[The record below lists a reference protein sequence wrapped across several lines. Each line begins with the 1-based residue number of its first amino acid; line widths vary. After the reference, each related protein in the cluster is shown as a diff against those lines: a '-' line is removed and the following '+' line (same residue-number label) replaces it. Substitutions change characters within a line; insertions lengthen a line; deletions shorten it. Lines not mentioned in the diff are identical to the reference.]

1 LTTALETPRVRL
13 YQRRKG
19 WAVFDWKELWEYRE
33 LLYFLIWRDVKVRY
47 KQAVLG
53 AGWAVLQPAM
63 AMVIFTVIFGRLVKL
78 PTDGSPYPVFVYAGL
93 LPWTFFAN
101 AVTTASTSLVNSA
114 NVITKVYF
122 PRVIVPL
129 AAVGA
134 GLVDFAVAFGL
145 LLILL
150 IWYRVPITPLFALL
164 PVFLL
169 LAIVAAVGVGT
180 ILSALTVN
188 YRDFRWVLPFAIQ
201 VWLYATPVTYTSSVV
216 PPKWRVAFGLN
227 PMAGIV
233 EGFRSAA
240 LGHPPLWT
248 LIGTSTVV
256 SVALLVLGLFYFQQV
271 ERTFVD
277 VV

>member
-1 LTTALETPRVRL
+1 LTTVPRLHVYRRRQGVAALD
-13 YQRRKG
+13 
-19 WAVFDWKELWEYRE
+19 WAELWEYRE
-33 LLYFLIWRDVKVRY
+33 LLYFLVWRDVKVRY

-63 AMVIFTVIFGRLVKL
+63 AMVIFTIIFGRLVKL

-93 LPWTFFAN
+93 LPWTFFSN
-101 AVTTASTSLVNSA
+101 AVTTASNSLVNSA

-122 PRVIVPL
+122 PRVIIPL

-134 GLVDFAVAFGL
+134 GLVDFTVAFGL
-145 LLILL
+145 LIILL
-150 IWYRVPITPLFALL
+150 VWYHIPLTPWFALV

-169 LAIVAAVGVGT
+169 LTIIAAVGVGT
-180 ILSALTVN
+180 VLSALTVN

-201 VWLYATPVTYTSSVV
+201 VWLYATPVTYASSVV
-216 PPKWRVAFGLN
+216 PEKWRVAFGLN
-227 PMAGIV
+227 PMAGVV
-233 EGFRSAA
+233 EGFRSAV
-240 LGHPPLWT
+240 LGRPPLWT
-248 LIGTSTVV
+248 LVGTSAVV
-256 SVALLVLGLFYFQQV
+256 AVATLVLGLIYFQRV

>member
-1 LTTALETPRVRL
+1 LTTVPRHHVYRRRQGVAALD
-13 YQRRKG
+13 
-19 WAVFDWKELWEYRE
+19 WAELWEYRE
-33 LLYFLIWRDVKVRY
+33 LLYFLVWRDVKVRY

-63 AMVIFTVIFGRLVKL
+63 AMVIFTIIFGRLVKL

-93 LPWTFFAN
+93 LPWTFFSN
-101 AVTTASTSLVNSA
+101 AVSTASNSLVNNA

-134 GLVDFAVAFGL
+134 GLVDFAVAFL
-145 LLILL
+145 LLIVLL
-150 IWYRVPITPLFALL
+150 VWYHIPLTPWFALV
-164 PVFLL
+164 PVFLFL
-169 LAIVAAVGVGT
+169 TIIAAVGVGT

-201 VWLYATPVTYTSSVV
+201 TWLYATPVTYAASVV
-216 PPKWRVAFGLN
+216 PVKWRVAFGLN
-227 PMAGIV
+227 PMAGMV
-233 EGFRSAA
+233 EGFRSAV
-240 LGHPPLWT
+240 LGRPPLWT
-248 LIGTSTVV
+248 LVGTSAA
-256 SVALLVLGLFYFQQV
+256 VAVTTLVLGLIYFQRV

>member
-1 LTTALETPRVRL
+1 LTTVPRLHVYRRRQGVAALD
-13 YQRRKG
+13 
-19 WAVFDWKELWEYRE
+19 WAELWEYRE
-33 LLYFLIWRDVKVRY
+33 LLYFLVWRDVKVRY

-63 AMVIFTVIFGRLVKL
+63 AMVIFSIIFGRLVKL

-93 LPWTFFAN
+93 LPWTFFSN
-101 AVTTASTSLVNSA
+101 AVTTASNSLVNSA

-122 PRVIVPL
+122 PRVIIPL

-145 LLILL
+145 LIILL
-150 IWYRVPITPLFALL
+150 VWYHIPLTPWFALV

-169 LAIVAAVGVGT
+169 LTIIAAVGVGT
-180 ILSALTVN
+180 VLSALTVN

-201 VWLYATPVTYTSSVV
+201 VWLYATPVTYASSVV
-216 PPKWRVAFGLN
+216 PQKWRVAFGLN

-233 EGFRSAA
+233 EGFRSAV
-240 LGHPPLWT
+240 LGRPPLWT
-248 LIGTSTVV
+248 LVGTSAL
-256 SVALLVLGLFYFQQV
+256 VAVTTLALGLIYFQRV

>member
-1 LTTALETPRVRL
+1 LTTVPRLHVYRRRQGVAALD
-13 YQRRKG
+13 
-19 WAVFDWKELWEYRE
+19 WAELWEYRE
-33 LLYFLIWRDVKVRY
+33 LLYFLVWRDVKVRY

-63 AMVIFTVIFGRLVKL
+63 AMVIFSIIFGRLVKL

-93 LPWTFFAN
+93 LPWTFFSN
-101 AVTTASTSLVNSA
+101 AVTTASNSLVNSA

-122 PRVIVPL
+122 PRVIIPL

-134 GLVDFAVAFGL
+134 GLVDFTVAFGL
-145 LLILL
+145 LIILL
-150 IWYRVPITPLFALL
+150 VWYHIPLTPWFALV

-169 LAIVAAVGVGT
+169 LTVIAAVGVGT
-180 ILSALTVN
+180 VLSALTVN

-201 VWLYATPVTYTSSVV
+201 VWLYATPVTYASSVV
-216 PPKWRVAFGLN
+216 PEKWRVAFGLN
-227 PMAGIV
+227 PMAGVV
-233 EGFRSAA
+233 EGFRSAV
-240 LGHPPLWT
+240 LGRPPLWT
-248 LIGTSTVV
+248 LVGTSAVV
-256 SVALLVLGLFYFQQV
+256 AVATLVLGLIYFQRV

>member
-1 LTTALETPRVRL
+1 MTTVPRLHVYRRRQGVAALD
-13 YQRRKG
+13 
-19 WAVFDWKELWEYRE
+19 WAELWEYRE
-33 LLYFLIWRDVKVRY
+33 LLYFLVWRDVKVRY

-63 AMVIFTVIFGRLVKL
+63 AMVIFTIIFGRLVKL

-93 LPWTFFAN
+93 LPWTFFSN
-101 AVTTASTSLVNSA
+101 AVSTASNSLVNSA

-122 PRVIVPL
+122 PRVIIPL

-145 LLILL
+145 LIILL
-150 IWYRVPITPLFALL
+150 VWYHIPLTPWFALV
-164 PVFLL
+164 PVFLFL
-169 LAIVAAVGVGT
+169 TIIAAVGVGT

-201 VWLYATPVTYTSSVV
+201 VWLYATPVTYASSVV
-216 PPKWRVAFGLN
+216 PQKWRVAFGLN

-233 EGFRSAA
+233 EGFRSAV
-240 LGHPPLWT
+240 LGRPPLWT
-248 LIGTSTVV
+248 LVGTSAL
-256 SVALLVLGLFYFQQV
+256 VAVTTLALGLIYFQRV

>member
-1 LTTALETPRVRL
+1 LTTVPRLHVYRRRQGVAALD
-13 YQRRKG
+13 
-19 WAVFDWKELWEYRE
+19 WAELWEYRE
-33 LLYFLIWRDVKVRY
+33 LLYFLVWRDVKVRY

-63 AMVIFTVIFGRLVKL
+63 AMVIFTIIFGRLVKL

-93 LPWTFFAN
+93 LPWTFFSN
-101 AVTTASTSLVNSA
+101 AVTTASNSLVNSA
-114 NVITKVYF
+114 NLITKVYF
-122 PRVIVPL
+122 PRVIIPL

-134 GLVDFAVAFGL
+134 GLVDFTVAFGL
-145 LLILL
+145 LIILL
-150 IWYRVPITPLFALL
+150 VWYHIPLTPWFALV

-169 LAIVAAVGVGT
+169 LTIIAAVGVGT

-201 VWLYATPVTYTSSVV
+201 VWLYATPVTYASSVV
-216 PPKWRVAFGLN
+216 PEKWRVAFGLN
-227 PMAGIV
+227 PMAGVV
-233 EGFRSAA
+233 EGFRSAV
-240 LGHPPLWT
+240 LGRPPLWT
-248 LIGTSTVV
+248 LVETSAI
-256 SVALLVLGLFYFQQV
+256 VAVTTLVLGLVYFQRV

>member
-1 LTTALETPRVRL
+1 MTTVPRLHVYRRRQGVAALD
-13 YQRRKG
+13 
-19 WAVFDWKELWEYRE
+19 WAELWEYRE
-33 LLYFLIWRDVKVRY
+33 LLYFLVWRDVKVRY

-63 AMVIFTVIFGRLVKL
+63 AMVIFTIIFGRLVKL

-93 LPWTFFAN
+93 LPWTFFSN
-101 AVTTASTSLVNSA
+101 AVTTASNSLVNSA
-114 NVITKVYF
+114 NLITKVYF
-122 PRVIVPL
+122 PRVIIPL

-134 GLVDFAVAFGL
+134 GLVDFTVAFGL
-145 LLILL
+145 LIILL
-150 IWYRVPITPLFALL
+150 VWYHIPLTPWFALV

-169 LAIVAAVGVGT
+169 LTIIAAVGVGT

-201 VWLYATPVTYTSSVV
+201 VWLYATPVTYASSVV
-216 PPKWRVAFGLN
+216 PEKWRVAFGLN
-227 PMAGIV
+227 PMAGVV
-233 EGFRSAA
+233 EGFRSAV
-240 LGHPPLWT
+240 LGRPPLWT
-248 LIGTSTVV
+248 LVETSAI
-256 SVALLVLGLFYFQQV
+256 VAVTTLVLGLVYFQRV

>member
-1 LTTALETPRVRL
+1 LTTVPRLHVYRRRHGVAALD
-13 YQRRKG
+13 
-19 WAVFDWKELWEYRE
+19 WAELWEYRE
-33 LLYFLIWRDVKVRY
+33 LLYFLVWRDVKVRY

-93 LPWTFFAN
+93 LPWTFFSN
-101 AVTTASTSLVNSA
+101 AVSTASNSLVNSA

-145 LLILL
+145 LVILL
-150 IWYRVPITPLFALL
+150 VWYHIPLTPWFLL
-164 PVFLL
+164 VPVFLL
-169 LAIVAAVGVGT
+169 LAIIAAVGVGT
-180 ILSALTVN
+180 VLSALTVN

-201 VWLYATPVTYTSSVV
+201 VWLYATPVTYASSVV
-216 PPKWRVAFGLN
+216 PVKWRVAFGLN
-227 PMAGIV
+227 PMAGVID
-233 EGFRSAA
+233 GFRSAV
-240 LGHPPLWT
+240 LGRPPLWT
-248 LIGTSTVV
+248 LVWTSAA
-256 SVALLVLGLFYFQQV
+256 VAVLTLAVGLIYFQRV

>member
-1 LTTALETPRVRL
+1 VTTIRV
-13 YQRRKG
+13 YKRRQG
-19 WAVFDWKELWEYRE
+19 WAALDWLEVWEYRE
-33 LLYFLIWRDVKVRY
+33 LLYFLVWRDVKVRY
-47 KQAVLG
+47 KQAALG

-93 LPWTFFAN
+93 LPWTFFSN
-101 AVTTASTSLVNSA
+101 AVTTASNSLVNSA

-145 LLILL
+145 LVVLL
-150 IWYRVPITPLFALL
+150 VWYHVPVTPYFALV

-169 LAIVAAVGVGT
+169 LAILAAVGIGT
-180 ILSALTVN
+180 VLSALTVN
-188 YRDFRWVLPFAIQ
+188 YRDFRYVLPFAIQ
-201 VWLYATPVTYTSSVV
+201 VWLYATPVTYTSTVV
-216 PPKWRVAFGLN
+216 PLKWRGVFGLN

-233 EGFRSAA
+233 EGFRSAV
-240 LGHPPLWT
+240 LGKPPLWT
-248 LIGTSTVV
+248 LIGASTAVTLVV
-256 SVALLVLGLFYFQQV
+256 LVFGLVYFQQV

>member
-1 LTTALETPRVRL
+1 MTTVPRLHVYRRRQGIAALD
-13 YQRRKG
+13 
-19 WAVFDWKELWEYRE
+19 WAELWEYRE
-33 LLYFLIWRDVKVRY
+33 LLYFLVWRDVKVRY

-63 AMVIFTVIFGRLVKL
+63 AMVIFTIIFGRLVKL

-93 LPWTFFAN
+93 LPWTFFSN
-101 AVTTASTSLVNSA
+101 AVSTASNSLVNSA

-134 GLVDFAVAFGL
+134 GLVDFAVAFL
-145 LLILL
+145 LLIVLL
-150 IWYRVPITPLFALL
+150 VWYHIPLTPWFALV

-169 LAIVAAVGVGT
+169 LTIIAAVGVGT

-201 VWLYATPVTYTSSVV
+201 VWLYATPVTYASSVV
-216 PPKWRVAFGLN
+216 PEKWRVAFGLN
-227 PMAGIV
+227 PMAGVV
-233 EGFRSAA
+233 EGFRSAV
-240 LGHPPLWT
+240 LGRPPLWT
-248 LIGTSTVV
+248 LVGTSAVV
-256 SVALLVLGLFYFQQV
+256 AVATLVLGLLYFQRV

>member
-1 LTTALETPRVRL
+1 LTTVPRLHVYRRRQGVAALD
-13 YQRRKG
+13 
-19 WAVFDWKELWEYRE
+19 WAELWEYRE
-33 LLYFLIWRDVKVRY
+33 LLYFLVWRDVKVRY

-63 AMVIFTVIFGRLVKL
+63 AMVIFTIIFGRLVKL

-93 LPWTFFAN
+93 LPWTFFSN
-101 AVTTASTSLVNSA
+101 AVSTASNSLVNSA

-122 PRVIVPL
+122 PRVIIPL

-134 GLVDFAVAFGL
+134 GLVDFTVAFGL
-145 LLILL
+145 LIILL
-150 IWYRVPITPLFALL
+150 VWYHIPLTPWFALV

-169 LAIVAAVGVGT
+169 LTIIAAVGVGT
-180 ILSALTVN
+180 VLSALTVN

-201 VWLYATPVTYTSSVV
+201 VWLYATPVTYASSVV
-216 PPKWRVAFGLN
+216 PEKWRVAFGLN
-227 PMAGIV
+227 PMAGVV
-233 EGFRSAA
+233 EGFRSAV
-240 LGHPPLWT
+240 LGRPPLWT
-248 LIGTSTVV
+248 LVGTSAVV
-256 SVALLVLGLFYFQQV
+256 AVATLVLGLIYFQRV

>member
-1 LTTALETPRVRL
+1 LTTVPRLHVYRRRQGVAALD
-13 YQRRKG
+13 
-19 WAVFDWKELWEYRE
+19 WAELWEYRE

-63 AMVIFTVIFGRLVKL
+63 AMVIFTIIFGRLVKL

-93 LPWTFFAN
+93 LPWTFFSN
-101 AVTTASTSLVNSA
+101 AVTTASNSLVNSA
-114 NVITKVYF
+114 NLITKVYF
-122 PRVIVPL
+122 PRVIIPL

-134 GLVDFAVAFGL
+134 GLVDFTVAFGL
-145 LLILL
+145 LIILL
-150 IWYRVPITPLFALL
+150 VWYHIPLTPWFALV

-169 LAIVAAVGVGT
+169 LTIIAAVGVGT

-201 VWLYATPVTYTSSVV
+201 VWLYATPVTYASSVV
-216 PPKWRVAFGLN
+216 PEKWRVAFGLN
-227 PMAGIV
+227 PMAGVV
-233 EGFRSAA
+233 EGFRSAV
-240 LGHPPLWT
+240 LGRPPLWT
-248 LIGTSTVV
+248 LVETSAVV
-256 SVALLVLGLFYFQQV
+256 AVTALVLGLVYFQRV

>member
-1 LTTALETPRVRL
+1 LTTVPRLHVYRRRQGVAALD
-13 YQRRKG
+13 
-19 WAVFDWKELWEYRE
+19 WAELWEYRE
-33 LLYFLIWRDVKVRY
+33 LLYFLVWRDVKVRY

-93 LPWTFFAN
+93 LPWTFFSN
-101 AVTTASTSLVNSA
+101 AVSTASNSLVNSA

-122 PRVIVPL
+122 PRVIIPL

-134 GLVDFAVAFGL
+134 GLVDFTVAFGL
-145 LLILL
+145 LIILL
-150 IWYRVPITPLFALL
+150 VWYHIPLTPWFALV

-169 LAIVAAVGVGT
+169 LTVIAAVGVGT

-201 VWLYATPVTYTSSVV
+201 VWLYATPVTYASSVV
-216 PPKWRVAFGLN
+216 PEKWRVAFGLN
-227 PMAGIV
+227 PMAGVV
-233 EGFRSAA
+233 EGFRSAV
-240 LGHPPLWT
+240 LGRPPLWT
-248 LIGTSTVV
+248 LVGTSAVV
-256 SVALLVLGLFYFQQV
+256 AVATLVLGLIYFQRV

>member
-1 LTTALETPRVRL
+1 LTTVPRLHVYRRRQGVAALD
-13 YQRRKG
+13 
-19 WAVFDWKELWEYRE
+19 WAELWEYRE

-47 KQAVLG
+47 KQAALG

-63 AMVIFTVIFGRLVKL
+63 AMVIFTIIFGRLVKL

-93 LPWTFFAN
+93 LPWTFFSN
-101 AVTTASTSLVNSA
+101 AVTTASNSLVNSA
-114 NVITKVYF
+114 NLITKVYF
-122 PRVIVPL
+122 PRVIIPL

-134 GLVDFAVAFGL
+134 GLVDFTVAFGL
-145 LLILL
+145 LIILL
-150 IWYRVPITPLFALL
+150 VWYHIPLTPWFALV

-169 LAIVAAVGVGT
+169 LTIIAAVGVGT

-201 VWLYATPVTYTSSVV
+201 VWLYATPVTYASSVV
-216 PPKWRVAFGLN
+216 PEKWRVAFGLN
-227 PMAGIV
+227 PMAGVV
-233 EGFRSAA
+233 EGFRSAV
-240 LGHPPLWT
+240 LGRPPLWT
-248 LIGTSTVV
+248 LVETSAVV
-256 SVALLVLGLFYFQQV
+256 AVTALVLGLVYFQRV

>member
-1 LTTALETPRVRL
+1 LTTVPRLHVYRRRQGVAALD
-13 YQRRKG
+13 
-19 WAVFDWKELWEYRE
+19 WAELWEYRE
-33 LLYFLIWRDVKVRY
+33 LLYFLVWRDVKVRY

-93 LPWTFFAN
+93 LPWTFFSN
-101 AVTTASTSLVNSA
+101 AVSTASNSLVNSA

-122 PRVIVPL
+122 PRVIIPL

-134 GLVDFAVAFGL
+134 GLVDFTVAFGL
-145 LLILL
+145 LIILMV
-150 IWYRVPITPLFALL
+150 WYHIPLTPWFGLV

-169 LAIVAAVGVGT
+169 LTIIAAVGVGT
-180 ILSALTVN
+180 VLSALTVN

-201 VWLYATPVTYTSSVV
+201 VWLYATPVTYASSVV

-227 PMAGIV
+227 PMAGV
-233 EGFRSAA
+233 VDGFRSAV
-240 LGHPPLWT
+240 LGRPPLWT
-248 LIGTSTVV
+248 LVETSAVV
-256 SVALLVLGLFYFQQV
+256 AVATLVLGLIYFQRV

>member
-1 LTTALETPRVRL
+1 MTTVPRLHVYRRRQGVAALD
-13 YQRRKG
+13 
-19 WAVFDWKELWEYRE
+19 WAELWEYRE

-47 KQAVLG
+47 KQAALG

-63 AMVIFTVIFGRLVKL
+63 AMVIFTIIFGRLVKL

-93 LPWTFFAN
+93 LPWTFFSN
-101 AVTTASTSLVNSA
+101 AVTTASNSLVNSA
-114 NVITKVYF
+114 NLITKVYF
-122 PRVIVPL
+122 PRVIIPL

-134 GLVDFAVAFGL
+134 GLVDFTVAFGL
-145 LLILL
+145 LIILL
-150 IWYRVPITPLFALL
+150 VWYHIPLTPWFALV

-169 LAIVAAVGVGT
+169 LTIIAAVGVGT

-201 VWLYATPVTYTSSVV
+201 VWLYATPVTYASSVV
-216 PPKWRVAFGLN
+216 PEKWRVAFGLN
-227 PMAGIV
+227 PMAGVV
-233 EGFRSAA
+233 EGFRSAV
-240 LGHPPLWT
+240 LGRPPLWT
-248 LIGTSTVV
+248 LVETSAVV
-256 SVALLVLGLFYFQQV
+256 AVTALVLGLVYFQRV

>member
-1 LTTALETPRVRL
+1 LTTVPRLHVYRRRQGVAALD
-13 YQRRKG
+13 
-19 WAVFDWKELWEYRE
+19 WAELWEYRE

-63 AMVIFTVIFGRLVKL
+63 AMVIFTIIFGRLVKL

-93 LPWTFFAN
+93 LPWTFFSN
-101 AVTTASTSLVNSA
+101 AETTASNSLVNSA
-114 NVITKVYF
+114 NLITKVYF
-122 PRVIVPL
+122 PRVIIPL

-134 GLVDFAVAFGL
+134 GLVDFTVAFGL
-145 LLILL
+145 LIILL
-150 IWYRVPITPLFALL
+150 VWYHIPLTPWFALV

-169 LAIVAAVGVGT
+169 LTIIAAVGVGT

-201 VWLYATPVTYTSSVV
+201 VWLYATPVTYASSVV
-216 PPKWRVAFGLN
+216 PEKWRVAFGLN
-227 PMAGIV
+227 PMAGVV
-233 EGFRSAA
+233 EGFRSAV
-240 LGHPPLWT
+240 LGRPPLWT
-248 LIGTSTVV
+248 LVETSAVV
-256 SVALLVLGLFYFQQV
+256 AVTALVLGLVYFQRV

>member
-1 LTTALETPRVRL
+1 LTTVPRLHVYRRRQGVAALD
-13 YQRRKG
+13 
-19 WAVFDWKELWEYRE
+19 WAELWEYRE
-33 LLYFLIWRDVKVRY
+33 LLYFLVWRDVKVRY

-63 AMVIFTVIFGRLVKL
+63 AMVIFTIIFGRLVKL

-93 LPWTFFAN
+93 LPWTFFSN
-101 AVTTASTSLVNSA
+101 AVSTASNSLVNSA

-122 PRVIVPL
+122 PRVIIPL

-145 LLILL
+145 LIILL
-150 IWYRVPITPLFALL
+150 VWYHIPLTPWFALV
-164 PVFLL
+164 PVFLFL
-169 LAIVAAVGVGT
+169 TIIAAVGVGT

-201 VWLYATPVTYTSSVV
+201 VWLYATPVTYASSVV
-216 PPKWRVAFGLN
+216 PQKWRVAFGLN

-233 EGFRSAA
+233 EGFRSAV
-240 LGHPPLWT
+240 LGRPPLWT
-248 LIGTSTVV
+248 LVGTSAL
-256 SVALLVLGLFYFQQV
+256 VAVTTLALGLIYFQRV

>member
-1 LTTALETPRVRL
+1 LTTVPRLHVYRRRQGVAALD
-13 YQRRKG
+13 
-19 WAVFDWKELWEYRE
+19 WAELWEYRE
-33 LLYFLIWRDVKVRY
+33 LLYFLVWRDVKVRY

-63 AMVIFTVIFGRLVKL
+63 AMVIFSIIFGRLVKL

-93 LPWTFFAN
+93 LPWTFFSN
-101 AVTTASTSLVNSA
+101 AVTTASNSLVNSA

-122 PRVIVPL
+122 PRVIIPL

-134 GLVDFAVAFGL
+134 GLVDFTVAFGL
-145 LLILL
+145 LIILL
-150 IWYRVPITPLFALL
+150 VWYHIPLTPWFALV

-169 LAIVAAVGVGT
+169 LTIIAAVGVGT
-180 ILSALTVN
+180 VLSALTVN

-201 VWLYATPVTYTSSVV
+201 VWLYATPVTYASSVV
-216 PPKWRVAFGLN
+216 PEKWRVAFGLN
-227 PMAGIV
+227 PMAGVV
-233 EGFRSAA
+233 EGFRSAV
-240 LGHPPLWT
+240 LGRPPLWT
-248 LIGTSTVV
+248 LVGTSAVV
-256 SVALLVLGLFYFQQV
+256 AVATLVLGLIYFQRV

>member
-1 LTTALETPRVRL
+1 MTTVPRLHVYRRRQGVAALD
-13 YQRRKG
+13 
-19 WAVFDWKELWEYRE
+19 WAELWEYRE
-33 LLYFLIWRDVKVRY
+33 LLYFLVWRDVKVRY

-63 AMVIFTVIFGRLVKL
+63 AMVIFTIIFGRLVKL

-93 LPWTFFAN
+93 LPWTFFSN
-101 AVTTASTSLVNSA
+101 AVSTASNSLVNSA

-122 PRVIVPL
+122 PRVIIPL

-134 GLVDFAVAFGL
+134 GLVDFTVAFGL
-145 LLILL
+145 LIILL
-150 IWYRVPITPLFALL
+150 VWYHIPLTPWFALV

-169 LAIVAAVGVGT
+169 LTIIAAVGVGT

-201 VWLYATPVTYTSSVV
+201 VWLYATPVTYASSVV
-216 PPKWRVAFGLN
+216 PEKWRVAFGLN
-227 PMAGIV
+227 PMAGVV
-233 EGFRSAA
+233 EGFRSAV
-240 LGHPPLWT
+240 LGRPPLWT
-248 LIGTSTVV
+248 LVETSAVV
-256 SVALLVLGLFYFQQV
+256 AVTTLVLGLVYFQRV

>member
-1 LTTALETPRVRL
+1 MTTVPRLHVYRRRQGVAALD
-13 YQRRKG
+13 
-19 WAVFDWKELWEYRE
+19 WAELWEYRE
-33 LLYFLIWRDVKVRY
+33 LLYFLVWRDVKVRY

-63 AMVIFTVIFGRLVKL
+63 AMVIFTIIFGRLVKL

-93 LPWTFFAN
+93 LPWTFFSN
-101 AVTTASTSLVNSA
+101 AVSTASNSLVNSA

-122 PRVIVPL
+122 PRVIIPL

-134 GLVDFAVAFGL
+134 GLVDFTVAFGL
-145 LLILL
+145 LIILL
-150 IWYRVPITPLFALL
+150 VWYHIPLTPWFALV

-169 LAIVAAVGVGT
+169 LTVIAAVGVGT
-180 ILSALTVN
+180 VLSALTVN

-201 VWLYATPVTYTSSVV
+201 VWLYATPVTYASSVV
-216 PPKWRVAFGLN
+216 PEKWRVAFGLN
-227 PMAGIV
+227 PMAGVV
-233 EGFRSAA
+233 EGFRSAV
-240 LGHPPLWT
+240 LGRPPLWT
-248 LIGTSTVV
+248 LVGTSAVV
-256 SVALLVLGLFYFQQV
+256 AVATLVLGLIYFQRV

>member
-1 LTTALETPRVRL
+1 LTTVPRLHVYRRRQGVAALD
-13 YQRRKG
+13 
-19 WAVFDWKELWEYRE
+19 WAELWEYRE
-33 LLYFLIWRDVKVRY
+33 LLYFLVWRDVKVRY

-63 AMVIFTVIFGRLVKL
+63 AMVIFTIIFGRLVKL

-93 LPWTFFAN
+93 LPWTFFSN
-101 AVTTASTSLVNSA
+101 AVSTASNSLVNSA

-122 PRVIVPL
+122 PRVIIPL

-134 GLVDFAVAFGL
+134 GLVDFTVAFGL
-145 LLILL
+145 LIILL
-150 IWYRVPITPLFALL
+150 VWYHIPLTPWFALV

-169 LAIVAAVGVGT
+169 LTIIAAVGVGT
-180 ILSALTVN
+180 VLSALTVN

-201 VWLYATPVTYTSSVV
+201 VWLYATPVTYASSVV
-216 PPKWRVAFGLN
+216 PEKWRVAFGLN
-227 PMAGIV
+227 PMAGVV
-233 EGFRSAA
+233 EGFRSAV
-240 LGHPPLWT
+240 LGRPPLWT
-248 LIGTSTVV
+248 LVETSAVV
-256 SVALLVLGLFYFQQV
+256 AVTALVLGLVYFQRV

>member
-1 LTTALETPRVRL
+1 MTTVPRLHVYRRRQGVAALD
-13 YQRRKG
+13 
-19 WAVFDWKELWEYRE
+19 WAELWEYRE

-63 AMVIFTVIFGRLVKL
+63 AMVIFTIIFGRLVKL

-93 LPWTFFAN
+93 LPWTFFSN
-101 AVTTASTSLVNSA
+101 AVTTASNSLVNSA
-114 NVITKVYF
+114 NLITKVYF
-122 PRVIVPL
+122 PRVIIPL

-134 GLVDFAVAFGL
+134 GLVDFTVAFGL
-145 LLILL
+145 LIILL
-150 IWYRVPITPLFALL
+150 VWYHIPLTPWFALV

-169 LAIVAAVGVGT
+169 LTIIAAVGVGT

-201 VWLYATPVTYTSSVV
+201 VWLYATPVTYASSVV
-216 PPKWRVAFGLN
+216 PEKWRVAFGLN
-227 PMAGIV
+227 PMAGVV
-233 EGFRSAA
+233 EGFRSAV
-240 LGHPPLWT
+240 LGRPPLWT
-248 LIGTSTVV
+248 LVETSAVV
-256 SVALLVLGLFYFQQV
+256 AVTALVLGLVYFQRV